1 MSERMEVLFR
11 GASELGVEL
20 TPDQLHKFEVFY
32 KELENWNRRVNLTAI
47 TGYHEVQ
54 VKHFLDS
61 LSVFQA
67 IPTHFAAAARI
78 IDVGTGAGFPGVP
91 LRIAFP
97 NIQLALVES
106 VGKKARFLEHL
117 QQLLGLT
124 GVQVYLGRAEQ
135 IGHQAEVREGFD
147 LAVTRGV
154 AELSVL
160 AEYTLP
166 LCCLGG
172 KAVAWKHG
180 GIQAEIGRAAS
191 SLKIL
196 GGQIERIHQVE
207 LPRLM
212 DDRVL
217 VLVDK
222 IHPTPD
228 QYPRRPGI
236 PAKRPL

>member
-1 MSERMEVLFR
+1 MSERMEILFR
-11 GASELGVEL
+11 GASELGVDL
-20 TPDQLHKFEVFY
+20 SPDQLHKFEVFY
-32 KELENWNRRVNLTAI
+32 KELEQWNRRVNLTAI
-47 TGYHEVQ
+47 TGYQEVQ

-61 LSVFQA
+61 LSVVQA
-67 IPTHFAAAARI
+67 LPTRFASGARI

-97 NIQLALVES
+97 DVQLALVES

-117 QQLLGLT
+117 QQLLGQT
-124 GVQVYLGRAEQ
+124 GVQVFLGRAEQ
-135 IGHQAEVREGFD
+135 IGHQAEIRESFD
-147 LAVTRGV
+147 LVVTRGV

-166 LCCLGG
+166 LCCSGG
-172 KAVAWKHG
+172 KVVAWKHG
-180 GIQAEIGRAAS
+180 GIQAEIGRAAN

-196 GGQIERIHQVE
+196 GGQIGRIHRVDQ
-207 LPRLM
+207 PRLM

-228 QYPRRPGI
+228 RYPRRPGI